1 MAAEESTAWPGVSR
15 PTYVGGLGFGFKW
28 NMGWMH
34 DTLDYFSM
42 DSIFRSFHHNRIT
55 FEEVRMGPQSSAYV
69 LVLALRPQW
78 LRTRGP
84 TSLGGTTESPVQ
96 VYLDGV
102 RLGGVNVLRRISVP
116 TVDSFQF
123 MDPIEAS
130 SRWGFGHD
138 NGAIMIISR
147 R

>member
-1 MAAEESTAWPGVSR
+1 MKTSWLSVALLVVLAGCGAREPGAGSSSSLR
-15 PTYVGGLGFGFKW
+15 ENHK
-28 NMGWMH
+28 
-34 DTLDYFSM
+34 
-42 DSIFRSFHHNRIT
+42 RIT
-55 FEEVRMGPQSSAYV
+55 VEEVRMGPQSSAYD